1 MTRTL
6 PLFPLGKVLYPGLL
20 LPLHIF
26 EDRYRQLVHDLMA
39 EPEPRCFGVIAIRE
53 GRETGAEGVSALY
66 EIGCTAMVRQAIEQE
81 DGRFYLIT
89 VGSQRFRLAELDHSG
104 PYLRGKVDIL
114 PEDTGDRAAAQQA
127 VRDVQSGFR
136 DYLDALAER
145 GATKVSTPDLPDEPV
160 QLSYLVAASVIADLN
175 DKQALLAQPDALRRL
190 TTERAL
196 LSRENAMLR
205 SLTSTP
211 APGFRFMPYHP
222 N

>member
-26 EDRYRQLVHDLMA
+26 ETRYRQLVHDLMA

-53 GRETGAEGVSALY
+53 GRETGQEGVSALY
-66 EIGCTAMVRQAIEQE
+66 EIGCTAMVRQVIEQE

-89 VGSQRFRLAELDHSG
+89 VGSQRFRLAELDHSE
-104 PYLRGKVDIL
+104 PYLRGEVDIL
-114 PEDTGDRAAAQQA
+114 PEDTGDRAAAQRA
-127 VRDVQSGFR
+127 VQEVQSGFR
-136 DYLDALAER
+136 TYLDALAER

-175 DKQALLAQPDALRRL
+175 DKQALLAQPDALHRL
-190 TTERAL
+190 TSERAL

-211 APGFRFMPYHP
+211 APEFRSMPYNP

>member
-1 MTRTL
+1 MTWTL

-89 VGSQRFRLAELDHSG
+89 VGSQRFRLAELDHSE

-127 VRDVQSGFR
+127 VQDVQSGFR

-175 DKQALLAQPDALRRL
+175 DKQALLAQPDALHRL

-211 APGFRFMPYHP
+211 APGLRFMPYNP

>member
-1 MTRTL
+1 MTWTL

-89 VGSQRFRLAELDHSG
+89 VGSQRFRLAELDHSE
-104 PYLRGKVDIL
+104 PYLRGKVEIL

-136 DYLDALAER
+136 DYLGALAER
-145 GATKVSTPDLPDEPV
+145 GATKVSTLDLPDEPV

-175 DKQALLAQPDALRRL
+175 DKQALLAQPDALHRL

-211 APGFRFMPYHP
+211 APEFRHAPYSP

>member
-1 MTRTL
+1 MARML
-6 PLFPLGKVLYPGLL
+6 PLFPLGTVLYPGLL
-20 LPLHIF
+20 LPLHVF
-26 EDRYRQLVHDLMA
+26 EERYRQLVHDVMA
-39 EPEPRCFGVIAIRE
+39 EPEPRSFGVIAIRE
-53 GRETGAEGVSALY
+53 GRETGVDGVSALY
-66 EIGCTAMVRQAIEQE
+66 DVGCTATVRQVFEQE

-89 VGSQRFRLAELDHSG
+89 VGTQRFRLGEIDRSE
-104 PYLRGKVDIL
+104 PYLRGAVDLL
-114 PEDTGDRAAAQQA
+114 PEDTGDHAAVRQAAQ
-127 VRDVQSGFR
+127 DVQSRFR
-136 DYLDALAER
+136 DYLDAMAAR

-160 QLSYLVAASVIADLN
+160 QLSYLVAATVVADIG

-211 APGFRFMPYHP
+211 APEFRHAPYSP